1 MAVHVVAYICQRGTG
16 TRNEPPRPS
25 RYIEVDAEDYGAA
38 QSAVRAQL
46 PEGWLVGARGATPHL
61 AFDQ

>member
-16 TRNEPPRPS
+16 ARNEPPRPS

-46 PEGWLVGARGATPHL
+46 PDGWLVGSWRVEPPRT
-61 AFDQ
+61 

>member
-16 TRNEPPRPS
+16 ARDEPTRPS
-25 RYIEVDAEDYGAA
+25 RYIEVDAEDFSAA

-46 PEGWLVGARGATPHL
+46 PEGWLVGSWRVDPPRA
-61 AFDQ
+61 